1 MSVLTIIR
9 DENKISVPFEV
20 TPLLSELL
28 KEQGIYL
35 ESPCGGNGKCGK
47 CAVKGEGRLSP
58 AYSGED
64 TFLACKTRLYGDAT
78 VHIPSGGKFSILSDS
93 TSTYRISA
101 RFNYGAAVDV
111 GTTTVVLKLYSSCG
125 ECVGESSAVNP
136 QRAFSAD
143 VIGRISHS
151 LNGGRGKLKEIIIDC
166 ISHLLNSACGFAGIH
181 NTEVDRMVI
190 TGNTAMLYLLTGR
203 NPVSISR
210 FPFKADCLFG
220 EETELFGIKTYLT
233 PCVSAFVGGDT
244 VSALLASGMLCKD
257 ETAILCDMG
266 TNGEIALYKDG
277 SLYVTSVAAGPAFE
291 GGEISC
297 GCAGTDGAVYRVWAE
312 DGEIYS
318 HTIGNMPA
326 VGICGSGLIDV
337 VSAFLQGG
345 YIDTDGTVL
354 RPPVIKAKG
363 KDLCLNQEDIRAL
376 QLAKSAVASGV
387 ECMLAR
393 SQTHVSE
400 VKALYL
406 CGGFGSKIDVESAV
420 NIGLFPREL
429 KNKVRFMGNGAL
441 NGAEKMLFDDSY
453 CDFAKELA
461 AKAKTLFLGGSKD
474 FNQSFIKNMRF
485 SEF

>member
-1 MSVLTIIR
+1 MSVITVIK
-9 DENKISVPFEV
+9 DDNKISLFSNANAV
-20 TPLLSELL
+20 L
-28 KEQGIYL
+28 K
-35 ESPCGGNGKCGK
+35 
-47 CAVKGEGRLSP
+47 
-58 AYSGED
+58 
-64 TFLACKTRLYGDAT
+64 
-78 VHIPSGGKFSILSDS
+78 
-93 TSTYRISA
+93 
-101 RFNYGAAVDV
+101 YGAAVDL
-111 GTTTVVLKLYSSCG
+111 GTTTVVLKLYSAEG
-125 ECVGESSAVNP
+125 ICVAEAADLNP
-136 QRAFSAD
+136 QRVFSAD
-143 VIGRISHS
+143 VIGRISQA
-151 LNGGRGKLKEIIIDC
+151 LQGEGEKLKDIITDC
-166 ISHLLNSACGFAGIH
+166 VFRLLSKACSSVGIH
-181 NTEVDRMVI
+181 NTEADRMVI

-277 SLYVTSVAAGPAFE
+277 SLYVTSVAAGSAFE

-326 VGICGSGLIDV
+326 VGICGSGLIDA

-354 RPPVIKAKG
+354 RPLVIKAKG

-393 SQTHVSE
+393 SKTHISE

>member
-1 MSVLTIIR
+1 MSVITVIK
-9 DENKISVPFEV
+9 DDNKISLFSNANAV
-20 TPLLSELL
+20 L
-28 KEQGIYL
+28 K
-35 ESPCGGNGKCGK
+35 
-47 CAVKGEGRLSP
+47 
-58 AYSGED
+58 
-64 TFLACKTRLYGDAT
+64 
-78 VHIPSGGKFSILSDS
+78 
-93 TSTYRISA
+93 
-101 RFNYGAAVDV
+101 YGAAVDL
-111 GTTTVVLKLYSSCG
+111 GTTTVVLKLYSAEG
-125 ECVGESSAVNP
+125 ICVAEAADLNP
-136 QRAFSAD
+136 QRVFSAD
-143 VIGRISHS
+143 VIGRISQA
-151 LNGGRGKLKEIIIDC
+151 LQGEGEKLKDIVTDC
-166 ISHLLNSACGFAGIH
+166 IFRLLSKACSSVGIH
-181 NTEVDRMVI
+181 NTEADRMVI

-326 VGICGSGLIDV
+326 VGICGSGLIDA

-393 SQTHVSE
+393 SQTHISE

-406 CGGFGSKIDVESAV
+406 FGGFGSKIDVESAV

>member
-9 DENKISVPFEV
+9 DENKISVPFEG

-47 CAVKGEGRLSP
+47 CVVKGEGQLSSTP
-58 AYSGED
+58 VGEG
-64 TFLACKTRLYGDAT
+64 TFLACKTRLYGNAT
-78 VHIPSGGKFSILSDS
+78 VHIPVEGKFSILSDS
-93 TSTYRISA
+93 VPPSRVSA
-101 RFNYGAAVDV
+101 GFNYGAAVDL

-151 LNGGRGKLKEIIIDC
+151 LNGDGEKLKDIITDC
-166 ISHLLNSACGFAGIH
+166 ILYLLNRACYSAGIH
-181 NTEVDRMVI
+181 NTEVDYMVI

-203 NPVSISR
+203 DPLSISR
-210 FPFKADCLFG
+210 FPFAADCLFG
-220 EETELFGIKTYLT
+220 EETRLFGIKTYLT

-244 VSALLASGMLCKD
+244 VSALLASGMLCKN
-257 ETAILCDMG
+257 ETTILCDMG

-297 GCAGTDGAVYRVWAE
+297 GCGGGEGAVYRVWAE
-312 DGEIYS
+312 EGEIYS
-318 HTIGNMPA
+318 HTIGNLPA
-326 VGICGSGLIDV
+326 IGICGSGLIDAAN
-337 VSAFLQGG
+337 AFLQGE

-363 KDLCLNQEDIRAL
+363 YDLCLNQEDIRAL
-376 QLAKSAVASGV
+376 QLAKSAVAAGI
-387 ECMLAR
+387 ECMLAH

-400 VKALYL
+400 VKSLYL

-429 KNKVRFMGNGAL
+429 KDKICFVGNGAL
-441 NGAEKMLFDDSY
+441 SGASELLFDK
-453 CDFAKELA
+453 ALRE
-461 AKAKTLFLGGSKD
+461 KAKNIASQAITVPLGGNDD
-474 FNQSFIKNMRF
+474 FNNRFIKNMRF
-485 SEF
+485 NCE

>member
-9 DENKISVPFEV
+9 DENKISVPFEG

-151 LNGGRGKLKEIIIDC
+151 LNGGREKLKEIIIDC
-166 ISHLLNSACGFAGIH
+166 ISHLLTSACGVAGIH
-181 NTEVDRMVI
+181 NTDVDRMVI
-190 TGNTAMLYLLTGR
+190 TGNTAMLYLLTGKD
-203 NPVSISR
+203 PLSISR
-210 FPFKADCLFG
+210 APFEADCLFG
-220 EETELFGIKTYLT
+220 EWTDFLGIKTYIT

-244 VSALLASGMLCKD
+244 VSALLASGMICKN
-257 ETAILCDMG
+257 ETALLCDMG

-297 GCAGTDGAVYRVWAE
+297 GCSGIEGAVHRVWAE

-318 HTIGNMPA
+318 HTIGNLPA
-326 VGICGSGLIDV
+326 VGICGSGLIEGV
-337 VSAFLQGG
+337 NAFLEEK
-345 YIDTDGTVL
+345 YIDTEGNVL
-354 RPPVIKAKG
+354 RPLVIKAKG
-363 KDLCLNQEDIRAL
+363 KNLCLEDKDIRAF
-376 QLAKSAVASGV
+376 QLAKSAVAAGI
-387 ECMLAR
+387 ECMLSR
-393 SQTHVSE
+393 TETDVSDI
-400 VKALYL
+400 KALYIA
-406 CGGFGSKIDVESAV
+406 GAFGTKIDPQSAV
-420 NIGLFPREL
+420 NIGLFPKEL
-429 KNKVRFMGNGAL
+429 KRKIRFIGNGAL
-441 NGAEKMLFDDSY
+441 SGATAMLLDDSV
-453 CDFAKELA
+453 CTEAKNTA
-461 AKAKTLFLGGSKD
+461 AKAITVPLGGNDD
-474 FNQSFIKNMRF
+474 FNQSFIKNISF
-485 SEF
+485 